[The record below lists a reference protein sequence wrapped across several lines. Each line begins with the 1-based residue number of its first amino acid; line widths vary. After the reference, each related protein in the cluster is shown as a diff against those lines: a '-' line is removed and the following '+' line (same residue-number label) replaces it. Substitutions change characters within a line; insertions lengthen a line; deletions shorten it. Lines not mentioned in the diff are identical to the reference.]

1 MYAYFPKLILTLLI
15 FVILI
20 TKSHTYFKFW
30 NVLIIV
36 EVIFFFGHAF
46 FCDLPDHDL
55 YPKFFYWVSVF
66 FSYCFVNSYLHF
78 RNITLLLII
87 NIAETLFQFL
97 VYILILFMTLLF
109 AL

>member
-36 EVIFFFGHAF
+36 EVIFFFFGHAF

-55 YPKFFYWVSVF
+55 YPKFFYWMSVF
-66 FSYCFVNSYLHF
+66 FL
-78 RNITLLLII
+78 IALLIAI
-87 NIAETLFQFL
+87 YILETLPYCSL
-97 VYILILFMTLLF
+97 SILQRLCSSLLF
-109 AL
+109 IF